1 MRYILKKKTTS
12 KKINPMKKAKFLLP
26 MLGALLLGAF
36 ATSCEPEHVPVA
48 IESSNTRVMQQTIYW
63 NQWQADVN
71 YMYVTLEWDAI
82 TEDVLNYGSVVAY
95 VYDGERQC
103 PLPHVI
109 PITYTTNT
117 GDVTVPENLRFDLE
131 PGKITFIMQDLDGL
145 LPTGLENTAPI
156 VFRAVATVPVQYLVK
171 K

>member
-1 MRYILKKKTTS
+1 
-12 KKINPMKKAKFLLP
+12 MKKAKFLLP

-63 NQWQADVN
+63 NQWQADVD

-82 TEDVLNYGSVVAY
+82 TEDLLKYGSVVAY
-95 VYDGERQC
+95 VYEGEYQC
-103 PLPHVI
+103 PLPHIYPMGEV
-109 PITYTTNT
+109 TY
-117 GDVTVPENLRFDLE
+117 ENGNVDYLVEKLSYELE
-131 PGKITFIMQDLDGL
+131 PGRITFIMQDLDGL
-145 LPTGLENTAPI
+145 PPTGLENTAPI

>member
-1 MRYILKKKTTS
+1 
-12 KKINPMKKAKFLLP
+12 MKKAKFLLP

-63 NQWQADVN
+63 NQWQADVD

-82 TEDVLNYGSVVAY
+82 TEDLLKYGSVVAY
-95 VYDGERQC
+95 VYEGEYQC
-103 PLPHVI
+103 PLPHIYPMGEVN
-109 PITYTTNT
+109 Y
-117 GDVTVPENLRFDLE
+117 ENGNVDYLVEKLSYELE
-131 PGKITFIMQDLDGL
+131 PGRITFIMQDLDGL

-156 VFRAVATVPVQYLVK
+156 VFRVVATVPVQYLVK